1 LSGRWNNSAYMNKR
15 WLSAVP
21 AEAGIFGALL
31 ILGAVLTFASPV
43 FLTGENLAT
52 VARQFSVIG
61 IISVG
66 MTFVIVAG
74 EIDLSVGSVLA
85 LAGIVT
91 AKLAVDYAWPLP
103 GAVLM
108 GCISGTLAGLL
119 NGVLVVAMGIP
130 SFIITLGMMSVVRG
144 LTYVITQGA
153 PVSDLPEGIRFLGYG
168 TVFGVSVPVIT
179 MLLSAVA
186 GGVVLARTKLG
197 RYVYASGGNL
207 EAARL
212 SGVPTAQVRVFVF
225 ALTGALAAMAGII
238 NTGWV
243 TIAQPVAGLGY
254 ELDVIAAVIIGGASF
269 SGGKGTVLGTM
280 LGATLMGF
288 LRNGLVLLGVNVYWQ
303 QVAIGAVIVLAVM
316 LDKVRRH

>member
-1 LSGRWNNSAYMNKR
+1 MGSSMNKPR
-15 WLSAVP
+15 LTAIP
-21 AEAGIFGALL
+21 EEAGIFGALL

-43 FLTGENLAT
+43 FLTGENMAT

-61 IISVG
+61 IIAVG

-91 AKLAVDYAWPLP
+91 AKLAVDYSWPLP
-103 GAVLM
+103 GAVLA
-108 GCISGTLAGLL
+108 GVVAGSLAGLL
-119 NGVLVVAMGIP
+119 NGLLTVSMGIP

-153 PVSDLPEGIRFLGYG
+153 PVADLPEGIRFLGYG
-168 TVFGVSVPVIT
+168 TVLGVSVPVIT
-179 MLLSAVA
+179 MLVAALA
-186 GGVVLARTKLG
+186 GGVVLGRTKIG

-212 SGVPTAQVRVFVF
+212 SGVPTAGVRVFVF
-225 ALTGALAAMAGII
+225 ALTGALSAMAGII

-280 LGATLMGF
+280 LGATLMGV

-303 QVAIGAVIVLAVM
+303 QVAIGGVIVLAVM
-316 LDKVRRH
+316 LDKVRRR

>member
-1 LSGRWNNSAYMNKR
+1 MKKR
-15 WLSAVP
+15 WLSAIP
-21 AEAGIFGALL
+21 EEAGIFAALL
-31 ILGAVLTFASPV
+31 ILGAVLTYASPV
-43 FLTGENLAT
+43 FLTGENMAT

-61 IISVG
+61 IIAVG

-91 AKLAVDYAWPLP
+91 AKLSVDYAWPLP
-103 GAVLM
+103 GAVLA
-108 GCISGTLAGLL
+108 GVASGTLAGFL
-119 NGVLVVAMGIP
+119 NGLLTVSMGIP

-153 PVSDLPEGIRFLGYG
+153 PVADLPEGIRFLGYG
-168 TVFGVSVPVIT
+168 TLWGISVPVAT
-179 MLLSAVA
+179 MVISALV
-186 GGVVLARTKLG
+186 GGVILARTKLG

-212 SGVPTAQVRVFVF
+212 SGVPTSRVRVFVF

-280 LGATLMGF
+280 LGATLMGV

-303 QVAIGAVIVLAVM
+303 QVAIGGVIVLAVM
-316 LDKVRRH
+316 LDKVRRR

>member
-1 LSGRWNNSAYMNKR
+1 MGLTMKKR
-15 WLSAVP
+15 WLDAIP
-21 AEAGIFGALL
+21 EEAGIFGALL
-31 ILGAVLTFASPV
+31 ILGAVLTFTSPV

-61 IISVG
+61 IIAVG

-103 GAVLM
+103 GAVLA
-108 GCISGTLAGLL
+108 GVAAGTLAGFL
-119 NGVLVVAMGIP
+119 NGFFTVAMGIP

-153 PVSDLPEGIRFLGYG
+153 PVADLPEGIRFLGYG
-168 TVFGVSVPVIT
+168 TVFGISIPVVT
-179 MLLSAVA
+179 MLVSAVA
-186 GGVVLARTKLG
+186 GGVVLAKTKLG

-212 SGVPTAQVRVFVF
+212 SGVPTAQVRILVF

-280 LGATLMGF
+280 LGATLMGI

-303 QVAIGAVIVLAVM
+303 QVAIGGVIVLAVM
-316 LDKVRRH
+316 LDKVRRR